1 MPCGWVLSGGILW
14 RYACTMHPRAR
25 SHAFCRVIFAG
36 SFRNATNPNLAF
48 GSNIVGS
55 VLGGLAESFSM
66 LLGFQHLLLL
76 AMLFYVLS
84 AWSPSPA
91 AGKRLILLRCQ
102 RGPLLIIC
110 KQSDYF

>member
-1 MPCGWVLSGGILW
+1 MLFAGVL
-14 RYACTMHPRAR
+14 
-25 SHAFCRVIFAG
+25 FAG
-36 SFRNATNPNLAF
+36 SFRDATNPDLAF

-66 LLGFQHLLLL
+66 LLAFQHLLLL

-91 AGKRLILLRCQ
+91 AGKRLIVASLPT
-102 RGPLLIIC
+102 GTPTH
-110 KQSDYF
+110 